1 MLRDFPKYLIPSSC
15 FDKGQ
20 QHQLKLR
27 MHVVVV
33 GFHYIF
39 QFGLKDLECF
49 VDMMVF
55 LELDVLNG
63 GQ

>member
-1 MLRDFPKYLIPSSC
+1 VGC

-20 QHQLKLR
+20 QHQLKLQ
-27 MHVVVV
+27 MLVVVV
-33 GFHYIF
+33 EFHLIF
-39 QFGLKDLECF
+39 QFVLKDLECL